1 MTEKEIIIKS
11 LLIRGYISASEA
23 AILLDT
29 AQERKAHES
38 DTSTFLMANQY
49 YDNKAKI

>member
-11 LLIRGYISASEA
+11 LLIRGYISALEA
-23 AILLDT
+23 TILLDA
-29 AQERKAHES
+29 AQARKAHES

-49 YDNKAKI
+49 YDNKAEI